1 MANLPRAEEAARR
14 RGHLGD
20 APLLIKSIKPAD
32 AAVASVRNPDAHVSF
47 SQYGLKDLILLPM
60 LKRYGRLE
68 GGFYVDV
75 GAFHPFRFSNTALL
89 HLHKGWCG
97 VNIDASPE
105 AIALFNV
112 HRPND
117 INILAAVSD
126 EETELEFVTFNKGN
140 VNSLDP
146 GTIKDGPGPTAPSRS
161 RSASRYERS
170 GWTISWARSSPCR
183 TRSTCFQWTAKGRI
197 IASSSP
203 TTGSVLSLRRSG
215 RVPRSQ
221 T

>member
-1 MANLPRAEEAARR
+1 
-14 RGHLGD
+14 
-20 APLLIKSIKPAD
+20 
-32 AAVASVRNPDAHVSF
+32 
-47 SQYGLKDLILLPM
+47 M

-89 HLHKGWCG
+89 HLHKGWRG

-146 GTIKDGPGPTAPSRS
+146 GTIKRWAGAGSPFKVKERVTVRTQRLDDILSTLTSPPEKIDLLSVDCEGSDYRVLQSNDWERFHPFAVLVECHGLKLEKVSEHPVHQLLTHHGYRL
-161 RSASRYERS
+161 ASHAFV
-170 GWTISWARSSPCR
+170 T
-183 TRSTCFQWTAKGRI
+183 
-197 IASSSP
+197 
-203 TTGSVLSLRRSG
+203 SLYID
-215 RVPRSQ
+215 P
-221 T
+221 